1 MPGRPSGADK
11 KQEPAKNE
19 GSIGPGLAGPPHDRV
34 GLVANRHL
42 HPHRPKVVEKRKA
55 ALNLE
60 AAALV
65 DDGATA
71 AQGLHLGY
79 NREND
84 RETDL

>member
-1 MPGRPSGADK
+1 MRAALGRAL
-11 KQEPAKNE
+11 PAPRTTASDWSRI
-19 GSIGPGLAGPPHDRV
+19 GICILIGPRSRRSV
-34 GLVANRHL
+34 
-42 HPHRPKVVEKRKA
+42 KA

-79 NREND
+79 NRGND

>member
-1 MPGRPSGADK
+1 MRAALGRAL
-11 KQEPAKNE
+11 PAPRTTASD
-19 GSIGPGLAGPPHDRV
+19 GSRIGICILIGSRSRRSV
-34 GLVANRHL
+34 
-42 HPHRPKVVEKRKA
+42 KA

-79 NREND
+79 NRGND
-84 RETDL
+84 READL